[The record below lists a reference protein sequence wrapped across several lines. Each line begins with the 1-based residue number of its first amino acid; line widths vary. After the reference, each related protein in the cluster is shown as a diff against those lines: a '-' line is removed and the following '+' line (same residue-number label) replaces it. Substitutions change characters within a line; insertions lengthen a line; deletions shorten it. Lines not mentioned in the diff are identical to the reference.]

1 MHCTL
6 CQSSHQEQFDVEVI
20 IHLGGLKDL
29 GTPDVLAFPKVSVC
43 LDCGFSTFLIS
54 ETELLVLRRGDP
66 AVDA

>member
-43 LDCGFSTFLIS
+43 LDCGLSLIHIYDGS
-54 ETELLVLRRGDP
+54 RLGPL
-66 AVDA
+66 